1 MNCFG
6 RGTDSKQQIQF
17 FYLPCFVCLGND
29 SMVEW
34 LLERGANVHARDM
47 NNDTPLLVAARA
59 GKEST
64 VKVNVHA
71 RDMNNDTPLLVA
83 ARAGKES
90 TVKVKIFGGGLFS
103 CNWFHDK

>member
-1 MNCFG
+1 
-6 RGTDSKQQIQF
+6 
-17 FYLPCFVCLGND
+17 
-29 SMVEW
+29 MVEW

-90 TVKVKIFGGGLFS
+90 TVKVKIFGGGG
-103 CNWFHDK
+103 FHV